1 MFPGDDVC
9 EQVLIADNVN
19 KTGKIKILRTTGSV
33 YRRSDTVK
41 YTYDVKG
48 KKTSGTSWY
57 WGIPRFQYGVRSDSS
72 LPTSNHKS
80 GG

>member
-1 MFPGDDVC
+1 MKFPGDNVC

-19 KTGKIKILRTTGSV
+19 KTDKIKILQTTGSV
-33 YRRSDTVK
+33 YRWSDTVN

-57 WGIPRFQYGVRSDSS
+57 WGIPRFQYGVRSDP
-72 LPTSNHKS
+72 PTSNHKS
-80 GG
+80 VG